1 MAYADQITVLIDAL
15 KLEPNSKERNKL
27 LSKLEGAWAWAKV
40 LDGKYKP
47 LPNELSDCICQ
58 SGVFDPSCSV
68 HKKP

>member
-1 MAYADQITVLIDAL
+1 MAYSDQISALIDAL

-27 LSKLEGAWAWAKV
+27 SSKLEDAWAKV

-47 LPNELSDCICQ
+47 LPNEHSDCICQ